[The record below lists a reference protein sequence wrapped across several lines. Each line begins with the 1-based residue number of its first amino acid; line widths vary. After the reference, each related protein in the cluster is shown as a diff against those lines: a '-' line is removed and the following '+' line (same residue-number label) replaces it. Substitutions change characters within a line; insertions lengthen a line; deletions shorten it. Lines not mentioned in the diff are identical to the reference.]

1 MDSLQKS
8 LSNLRAY
15 YKEHGGPNF
24 SAIADAS
31 GLSDSTVSRYLGKD
45 VIKTPNYDSIVSIAT
60 VIGMGTE
67 DLTLNKELV
76 DQIENKEQL
85 RELILEL
92 RKINIEELSRRDDQ
106 WRDRLDAEKQAH
118 SEDIRHLT
126 EAHNAQLERLQRVY
140 ADQMA
145 ELTSASLGVHQKES
159 DHIQQTAQMQYESL
173 QKIAET
179 QKDADERAKAYLM
192 RQVRTW
198 KIISFLLVFTLILLL
213 VVDLRNPDK
222 GWIKFIGSKL
232 FSMRGV
238 A

>member
-67 DLTLNKELV
+67 DLTLSRDLV
-76 DQIENKEQL
+76 NQIENKEQL
-85 RELILEL
+85 RDMIMEL
-92 RKINIEELSRRDDQ
+92 RKLNIEEMSRCDAQ

-118 SEDIRHLT
+118 SEDIRRLT
-126 EAHNAQLERLQRVY
+126 ETHNAQLERLQRVY

-232 FSMRGV
+232 FSMRGF